1 MTISRYH
8 VAALHAAL
16 TGDADAFD
24 RIDRE
29 IGLGDDRDF
38 PALLTTAFIAAS
50 HLRFASGWSIADVI
64 KFVSQVRIRDGDRVP
79 IRPTLAEQML
89 LSALRD
95 TPFSVPADA
104 TATAYTQ
111 FILMRKLVSDL
122 GDGRLSLLLAQAQDS
137 ANQWIDEHAST

>member
-1 MTISRYH
+1 MTISRHH

-29 IGLGDDRDF
+29 IGLGDGRDF

-50 HLRFASGWSIADVI
+50 HLRFASRWSIADVI
-64 KFVSQVRIRDGDRVP
+64 KFVSQVRIRDGDRAP
-79 IRPTLAEQML
+79 ISPTLAEQMI
-89 LSALRD
+89 LSALHD
-95 TPFSVPADA
+95 TPFSVPTDA

-111 FILMRKLVSDL
+111 FILMRRLVSDL
-122 GDGRLSLLLAQAQDS
+122 GGERLSLLLAQAQVS
-137 ANQWIDEHAST
+137 ANQWIAEQAST